1 MVKRIL
7 LFLVLN
13 FSGLAIS
20 GLFTSTGVSSD
31 WYQTLLKAPWT
42 PPGWMFGAAWTIIMI
57 CFAFY
62 MAFLIQ
68 STNQKKIIIVYS
80 IQWILNVLWTPVFF
94 YFQEIAF
101 GLINISLLLFLIG
114 YLFFKYCRILNYKT
128 IFLAPYFIWLLIAT
142 SLNAYIFFNN

>member
-31 WYQTLLKAPWT
+31 WYQSLLKAPWT
-42 PPGWMFGAAWTIIMI
+42 PPGWMFGVAWTIIMI

-68 STNQKKIIIVYS
+68 SANQKKIIIVYS

-114 YLFFKYCRILNYKT
+114 YLFFKYWRILNYKT